1 MPSAPILA
9 TPPTASGSKGPTQAA
24 APAQT
29 GAAVAID
36 PLKLLRAYWHLL
48 AASGVAGIGIA
59 VVAYVLLGRFAPRYT
74 AEVVFEAGVAID
86 DASQLANRASGAG
99 GTAEVELYMETQA
112 RRMTSD
118 TILDEVLDERE
129 FRNTKWVQ
137 QFMDGGLLDRQE
149 TMIELRDIVHSR
161 VIPDTTWIVV
171 RCSTGEKEDAAAI
184 ANTVKDVYLESYTRS
199 ESVEIR
205 DLVDEFQRELRV
217 VRGDIEALDITMD
230 RLLGANQVSSLDEK
244 YSVYQYEVLNLQPA
258 IVELDVAIAEGNSQL
273 GEYETLLNAPGG
285 TVFPEA
291 IRAVVEQGPII
302 QQQEANIASQK
313 GFLRALRE
321 DFGDNHREVRRLT
334 SQIRA
339 LEMERDAMIETQ
351 MADQFRTAIESLR
364 QGVSNNNASLAEIN
378 GRLEE
383 ARNNMTRLA
392 QTLKRHSDLQDERSA
407 RLEQETDLQDQVRNF
422 ELILQRKHRIQ
433 LYAQASV
440 PDERAFPK
448 LLPVTA
454 VSLVFTVGLVGGLIF
469 LKEIREQRIR
479 GPQDVALIPRTKV
492 LGCVADISLDLSELK
507 DVEYACRDA
516 PQGAIAESIRQVR
529 TALMK
534 ACAEHGHRAV
544 LVSSGLPGS
553 GTSSIVANLATNAA
567 AADFKILV
575 IDGNIRRPRVH
586 SIFGM
591 DGSRGLGDIL
601 LGEAEVGDCIE
612 ETGTE
617 NLSVLCAGTRDAR
630 VYERLGT
637 IAMQRVIDSLR
648 GEYDLV
654 LIDAP
659 PAVVASD
666 ALAMAHLCD
675 ASILVT
681 RAFSEKRGLVARLRN
696 QLSETRAEFLGV
708 IVNAVKPSAGGYFK
722 RNSRATHEYVRFEES
737 EESAAEEAVEEKA
750 KKPKKAKKDKKKRKA
765 KGGEDAAS
773 VSVVVP
779 SVSDE
784 YMQLDDTP
792 AIRVDG
798 AEIEDSLEISL
809 DNGTALEL
817 DDLDL
822 DFSDEDL
829 SDDPGD
835 SKG

>member
-1 MPSAPILA
+1 MPSAPILT
-9 TPPTASGSKGPTQAA
+9 TPPSASGNR
-24 APAQT
+24 APAQS
-29 GAAVAID
+29 AAPIQSNAVVAID
-36 PLKLLRAYWHLL
+36 PLKLLRAYWYFLV
-48 AASGVAGIGIA
+48 AAGVAGLMIA
-59 VVAYVLLGRFAPRYT
+59 AVSYVLLGMFVPKYT
-74 AEVVFEAGVAID
+74 AEVVFEAGAAVNS
-86 DASQLANRASGAG
+86 ASDLDNRASGTG

-118 TILDEVLDERE
+118 TTLSEVLDERE
-129 FRNTKWVQ
+129 FLNTEWVK

-149 TMIELRDIVHSR
+149 AMIELRDIVISR
-161 VIPDTTWIVV
+161 VVPDTTLIVV
-171 RCSTGEKEDAAAI
+171 RCSARVKEDAAAI
-184 ANTVKDVYLESYTRS
+184 ANAVKDVYLESYTRS
-199 ESVEIR
+199 ESVDIR

-217 VRGDIEALDITMD
+217 VRGDIEALDTQME
-230 RLLGANQVSSLDEK
+230 RLFGANQVSSLDEK

-258 IVELDVAIAEGNSQL
+258 IVELKVMIAEGESQL
-273 GEYETLLNAPGG
+273 EEYETLLNAPGG
-285 TVFPEA
+285 TVYPEM
-291 IRAVVEQGPII
+291 IRTVVEQGPIA

-313 GFLRALRE
+313 GFLRSLRE
-321 DFGDNHREVRRLT
+321 NYGDKHREVRRLT

-339 LEMERDAMIETQ
+339 MEMERESLIETQ
-351 MADQFRTAIESLR
+351 MADQFRSAIESLR
-364 QGVSNNNASLAEIN
+364 QGVSNNNASLAEIT

-383 ARNNMTRLA
+383 AKKNMTQLA
-392 QTLKRHSDLQDERSA
+392 MTLKTHNDLQDERMA
-407 RLEQETDLQDQVRNF
+407 KLEQETKLQDDVRNF
-422 ELILQRKHRIQ
+422 ELILSRKNRIQ

-448 LLPVTA
+448 LFPVTA

-469 LKEIREQRIR
+469 LKEMREQRIR

-492 LGCVADISLDLSELK
+492 LGCVADISLDLSEVK
-507 DVEYACRDA
+507 DVEHACRDA

-534 ACAEHGHRAV
+534 ACAQNGHRIV

-553 GTSSIVANLATNAA
+553 GTSSIVSNLATNAA

-586 SIFGM
+586 SIFGV

-601 LGEAEVGDCIE
+601 LGGAEAADCIVQTE
-612 ETGTE
+612 TE

-637 IAMQRVIDSLR
+637 NAMQRVIDSVR
-648 GEYDLV
+648 EDYDLV

-696 QLSETRAEFLGV
+696 QFSETRAEFLGV
-708 IVNAVKPSAGGYFK
+708 VVNAVKPSAGGYFK
-722 RNSRATHEYVRFEES
+722 RNSRATHEYVRFDES
-737 EESAAEEAVEEKA
+737 VEITEKERDEHST
-750 KKPKKAKKDKKKRKA
+750 KKQKKEKKKRKS
-765 KGGEDAAS
+765 KGDEAAAG
-773 VSVVVP
+773 VTVVVP
-779 SVSDE
+779 GVADAYS
-784 YMQLDDTP
+784 MLDGTP
-792 AIRVDG
+792 EIVVDG
-798 AEIEDSLEISL
+798 VGVDDASEMTL
-809 DNGTALEL
+809 DTGDALEL

-829 SDDPGD
+829 SDDPD
-835 SKG
+835 RPKI